1 LQASGGLNGVSKG
14 VVVSPNPPV
23 LSAEPWAQQ
32 DYMDAAMY
40 YGGYPGAYYCGGEA
54 APFSLL
60 FLFLVN

>member
-1 LQASGGLNGVSKG
+1 VSKG

-60 FLFLVN
+60 CLFLVN